1 MQTTRLLTALVAF
14 ATITILTSNAS
25 AFYHPSAGR
34 FLQRDPGAG
43 AARRA
48 GGAGPAVE
56 GRFIP
61 RDQYTDGM
69 NLYQYVRSSSPNL
82 LDPLGLAAVFT
93 YKAALTTGAEE
104 VSTTYTGDNL
114 RFIDTWLVPEAGK
127 VSLSYNSPKV
137 QMAYKTTRLTN
148 ADTKKC
154 CDDKEPPDLYEVTS
168 VSIVVTYLQELFM
181 PRWSKYD
188 KGSKKDQADWDAW
201 IGRVRAHEQG
211 HMDINAFFVSELVN
225 GATENHDIRIESCN
239 RVPANNIRLLT
250 KKVHGAMAND
260 LNFMEATLTKWQK
273 EYHTKVGSSIPFYDN
288 K

>member
-1 MQTTRLLTALVAF
+1 MKTTRLLTALVAF
-14 ATITILTSNAS
+14 ATITILAADAS
-25 AFYHPSAGR
+25 AFYNPSIGR

-43 AARRA
+43 AARHA

-114 RFIDTWLVPEAGK
+114 NVIQIWLVPEAGS
-127 VSLSYNSPKV
+127 VSLSFSYKT
-137 QMAYKTTRLTN
+137 QMARKVTRLTS

-154 CDDKEPPDLYEVTS
+154 CDDNEPPDLHEVTA
-168 VSIVVTYLQELFM
+168 VSIDVAYLQTLAM
-181 PRWSKYD
+181 PAWSHYGKGTKDD
-188 KGSKKDQADWDAW
+188 KADWDAW
-201 IGRVRAHEQG
+201 IKRLRAHEQG
-211 HMDINAFFVSELVN
+211 HMDINRFFVSELVN
-225 GATENHDIRIESCN
+225 GATENHDIQFESCDRN
-239 RVPANNIRLLT
+239 EKNNIALLT
-250 KKVHGAMAND
+250 KRMHEAVVND
-260 LNFMEATLTKWQK
+260 LNFMKAHLDKWQR
-273 EYHTKVGSSIPFYDN
+273 EYHMKVGNKIPFYEN